1 MLRGNTKVTA
11 PIARSKLLTLGSA
24 GFALAL
30 ILSVFI
36 FARATYGEFRWIA
49 PIAAAAV
56 NLCIV
61 AMGAWLTGAPA
72 KQTDRVVQEP
82 GTGTRNVTR
91 LVFWRRQVSR
101 ACMWLRAVCWWPWLV
116 VLSASG
122 ALLLCAATGFI
133 FDRRPLAQS
142 PNARTVMTVG
152 CCMALALALATLI
165 VERAFA
171 AQVTRNRANLLIAG
185 MLRALLIV
193 TLVGAACAALDAWQ
207 GVDARWLAIVGAS
220 LPAAIACEFLLRV
233 VANWFTPP
241 EVGAAPLTPVSSAI
255 ARWLTRPHATP
266 AELGEA
272 LHRRYGID
280 LRQNWVISSTVRLLP
295 GACVAFV
302 AAAWLLS
309 GVSVLQSDQR
319 AVYERFGAAVSVWQ
333 PGLHVGFPWPFGHT
347 RLLENGAVHQIVISN
362 IGGDAGDARAA
373 APLVAADA
381 RTPEQLDRMWD
392 VAHPWETTQVIAGGK
407 GHQQN
412 FEVVNADVRIDYR
425 IGQTDAAARASQ
437 YRFNDAPSLIRSIGS
452 REVLR
457 YLASHTLDVLVET
470 RQTVIADAI
479 RQAVAQQLDALGSGI
494 EVLAVVLESVHPP
507 AGASAAWHNV
517 QASQIR
523 AVASVAQARGL
534 AATVVGSAR
543 ESATSGIDAASASA
557 AETLSAARARQISFT
572 ADIAAQSAGGQAFPF
587 EYYLHALQ
595 KGLQSANLTVI
606 DDGLVGGHRATI
618 DLRAYNAGDAAGAK
632 RLY

>member
-1 MLRGNTKVTA
+1 
-11 PIARSKLLTLGSA
+11 
-24 GFALAL
+24 
-30 ILSVFI
+30 
-36 FARATYGEFRWIA
+36 
-49 PIAAAAV
+49 
-56 NLCIV
+56 
-61 AMGAWLTGAPA
+61 
-72 KQTDRVVQEP
+72 
-82 GTGTRNVTR
+82 
-91 LVFWRRQVSR
+91 
-101 ACMWLRAVCWWPWLV
+101 
-116 VLSASG
+116 
-122 ALLLCAATGFI
+122 
-133 FDRRPLAQS
+133 
-142 PNARTVMTVG
+142 
-152 CCMALALALATLI
+152 
-165 VERAFA
+165 
-171 AQVTRNRANLLIAG
+171 

-193 TLVGAACAALDAWQ
+193 TLAGAACAALDAWQ
-207 GVDARWLAIVGAS
+207 AVDARWLAILIAL
-220 LPAAIACEFLLRV
+220 LPAAMACEFLLRV
-233 VANWFTPP
+233 MASWFTPP
-241 EVGAAPLTPVSSAI
+241 EVRARPLATASSTI
-255 ARWLTRPHATP
+255 AHCLTRPYATP

-295 GACVAFV
+295 GACVGFV
-302 AAAWLLS
+302 AAAWFLS
-309 GVSVLQSDQR
+309 GVSVLQPDQR
-319 AVYERFGAAVSVWQ
+319 AVYERFGAPVTVWQ
-333 PGLHVGFPWPFGHT
+333 PGLHVGLPWPFGRT
-347 RLLENGAVHQIVISN
+347 RVLENGAVHQIVISAVS
-362 IGGDAGDARAA
+362 GDAGDTGAA

-392 VAHPWETTQVIAGGK
+392 VAHPWETAQVIAGGK
-407 GHQQN
+407 AHQQN

-425 IGQTDAAARASQ
+425 IGQNDAAARASQ
-437 YRFNDAPSLIRSIGS
+437 YRFTDAPSLIRSIAS

-479 RQAVAQQLDALGSGI
+479 RQAVARQLDALGSGI
-494 EVLAVVLESVHPP
+494 EVLAVVIESVHPP

-534 AATVVGSAR
+534 AAKVVGSAH
-543 ESATSGIDAASASA
+543 ESATTGIDAASASA
-557 AETLSAARARQISFT
+557 AETLSAARARQISFA

-606 DDGLVGGHRATI
+606 DDRLVGGSRATI